1 MPLRKGLIKYDG
13 AIYKKRRICTVTQKK
28 NVVWHQGQRLE
39 RHRDQPRN
47 GKKRQKLGRAMKDSP
62 ESRKTWSCQHL
73 IYFEQLAYKTIK
85 KKNSVVLRHLS
96 CDTLLYHPQE
106 INTIPL

>member
-1 MPLRKGLIKYDG
+1 MPLRKGLIKYNG

-39 RHRDQPRN
+39 RHRDKPRN
-47 GKKRQKLGRAMKDSP
+47 EKERQKLGSAVKDSP

-85 KKNSVVLRHLS
+85 KKKFCCFKAPKL
-96 CDTLLYHPQE
+96 
-106 INTIPL
+106 